1 MSETQGA
8 FDEVPAADGVLEMLG
23 LAQGDGSACALLTP
37 AIRARLR
44 EMAPGQ
50 VLEVRVDDPM
60 ARDDMA
66 SWTRLA
72 GHELLQTIEQGG
84 TIRFFVRKRKA

>member
-1 MSETQGA
+1 MSEIPGT
-8 FDEVPAADGVLEMLG
+8 FNETPRADGVLEMLG
-23 LAQGDGSACALLTP
+23 TTQMEGSTCALLTP

-50 VLEVRVDDPM
+50 VLEVRVDDPT

-66 SWTRLA
+66 AWTRLA
-72 GHELLQTIEQGG
+72 GHELVQTIQEGE
-84 TIRFFVRKRKA
+84 TIRFFVRKRRA

>member
-1 MSETQGA
+1 MPEISGEM
-8 FDEVPAADGVLEMLG
+8 PRADGLLEMLRTS
-23 LAQGDGSACALLTP
+23 QTDGSTCALLTP

-50 VLEVRVDDPM
+50 VLEVRVDDP
-60 ARDDMA
+60 AAIDDMA

-72 GHELLQTIEQGG
+72 GHELVQTVQEGE
-84 TIRFFVRKRKA
+84 TIRFFVRKRKV